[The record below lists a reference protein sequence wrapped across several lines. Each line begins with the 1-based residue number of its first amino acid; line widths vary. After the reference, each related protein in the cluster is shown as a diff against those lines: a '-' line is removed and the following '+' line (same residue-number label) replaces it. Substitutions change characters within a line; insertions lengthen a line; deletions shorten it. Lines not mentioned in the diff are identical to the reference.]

1 MKRTSCYNRLFN
13 FFFLLIPLTLSLS
26 AQESLPTVYKLG
38 EYETA
43 LEEEQ
48 GHYPQTLLDAC
59 NGDMQKA
66 FELWLGFLKE
76 LEAFAKQSG
85 CELEGSSIWLQVFF
99 QADGSISHIGYYPK
113 PNSRVLDDE
122 AFKKCLESFAATYH
136 MPLDSKQSYYNYTDA
151 RFPLIYE
158 LYDRQ

>member
-1 MKRTSCYNRLFN
+1 MKMTSYCNRLFTL
-13 FFFLLIPLTLSLS
+13 FLLLIVMALSLP
-26 AQESLPTVYKLG
+26 AQETLPMVYKLG
-38 EYETA
+38 EHETA
-43 LEEEQ
+43 LEQEQ

-59 NGDMQKA
+59 DGDMQKA

-76 LEAFAKQSG
+76 LEAFARQSG

-99 QADGSISHIGYYPK
+99 QTDGSIAHIGYYPK